1 VTSSRRVRAFPE
13 LPTLAEAGVAGFDV
27 VAWAGVLVPAGVPQA
42 IVARLNKEMN
52 RVLANPAVVE
62 RLHAQGLE
70 VVGGTSSD
78 FAEHI
83 KKEAARWADVVKR
96 AGVKVD

>member
-1 VTSSRRVRAFPE
+1 
-13 LPTLAEAGVAGFDV
+13 
-27 VAWAGVLVPAGVPQA
+27 
-42 IVARLNKEMN
+42 
-52 RVLANPAVVE
+52 VE

-78 FAEHI
+78 FAGHI